1 MSGIQ
6 DRDDDNNG
14 KSKYDL
20 CKTSFSL
27 WQREELKKM
36 FQSYTY
42 PDKAM
47 YESMAEKLNL
57 QYRQVYKWFQNQR
70 SKCRKD
76 GTLARL
82 NPEKTKPSDDVNPS
96 IKNENE
102 LEEKSTVLYEL
113 VVDVVDENYDEN

>member
-1 MSGIQ
+1 MSDIQ
-6 DRDDDNNG
+6 DRNND

-70 SKCRKD
+70 SKCRKE

-113 VVDVVDENYDEN
+113 VVDIVDENHDEK